1 MNINLETMLLEN
13 EELKFLSEFTPYAEG
28 SGLADFMDEAK
39 HVAAYMERLA
49 GKVRAPQAKLLAIM
63 RGFYLLGVLRGG
75 AEYRSEVISKLEV
88 EIPDLSVK
96 EYEDPVFDPD
106 DECAADFAWDI
117 NQLTEQELE
126 QVCKKIGLPAALCM
140 PQKHQ

>member
-1 MNINLETMLLEN
+1 MNVNLETILLEN

-49 GKVRAPQAKLLAIM
+49 GKVIAPQAKLLAMM

-88 EIPDLSVK
+88 EMPDLSVK